1 MDSAPQT
8 TNPGVT
14 AAWQA
19 LIDHRKDIEST
30 TIVDLFSNDPN
41 RVSHLSME
49 AAGLYL
55 DYSKNRVNT
64 ETLVRLKALAEAS
77 GLKQAIQDM
86 FSGAAINH
94 TEGRQVLH
102 TALRSTDTA
111 PLIVDGKNIRE
122 DISAALTKMEGF
134 VNQVQSGQWLGYSGK
149 PITDVVSVGI
159 GGSYLGPRV
168 AIEALRP
175 FWVDNI
181 RSHFVS
187 NVDGA
192 DLAYCVES
200 LNPETTLFIVQSKSF
215 KTQET
220 LANALSAKEWYLST
234 GGDAD
239 NIARHFVAVSSNINL
254 ATEFGID
261 ADNIFP
267 MWDWVGGRYS
277 LWSAIGLP
285 IALQVGMAN
294 FRELLAGAEDL
305 DNHFRTAPLEANMP
319 VILGLL
325 GVWYHNFLGAHSH
338 VILPYDQSLEN
349 LPAHLQQVDMESN
362 GKSINRGGHQVD
374 YGTGPI
380 IWGGA
385 GTNGQHAYHQ
395 LLHQGTRWTPADFIL
410 PLKTHHAIGEH
421 HAMLTSNCFAQSQA
435 LMCGKSFEQAKAEL
449 MASGMSE
456 EKAEELAPHKVI
468 PGNRPSNTILMDQV
482 NARTVGALIALYEQ
496 KVFVQGVI
504 WDLNSFDQW
513 GVELGKQLSDSILP
527 LLKGEESDSAQVDA
541 STADLVNRFKQ
552 ANQ

>member
-8 TNPGVT
+8 TIPEVT

-19 LIDHRKDIEST
+19 LIDHQADIDNT
-30 TIVDLFSNDPN
+30 TIVDLFKSDSN
-41 RVSHLSME
+41 RVGNFSAE

-55 DYSKNRVNT
+55 DYSKNRANT
-64 ETLVRLKALAEAS
+64 ATLQKLLALAEAS
-77 GLKQAIQDM
+77 GLQQAIENM
-86 FSGAAINH
+86 FTGVAINH

-102 TALRSTDTA
+102 TALRSTDAT
-111 PLIVDGKNIRE
+111 PLLVEGKNIRE
-122 DISAALTKMEGF
+122 DISAALAMMESF
-134 VNQVQSGQWLGYSGK
+134 VSKVQSGQWQGYSGK
-149 PITDVVSVGI
+149 AITDVVSIGI

-168 AIEALRP
+168 AVEALRP
-175 FWVDNI
+175 YWVNNI

-200 LNPETTLFIVQSKSF
+200 LNPETTLFIIQSKSF

-220 LANALSAKEWYLST
+220 LTNALSAKEWYLSK

-239 NIARHFVAVSSNINL
+239 KIARHFVAVSSNIDL
-254 ATEFGID
+254 ATGFGID

-285 IALQVGMAN
+285 IALQVGMQA
-294 FRELLAGAEDL
+294 FRDLLAGAEEMDK
-305 DNHFRTAPLEANMP
+305 HFRTAPLGENLP

-325 GVWYHNFLGAHSH
+325 GVWYHNILGAHSH

-410 PLKTHHAIGEH
+410 PLKTHHKLGDH

-435 LMCGKSFEQAKAEL
+435 LMCGKSLEQAKAEL
-449 MASGMSE
+449 VAAGMPE
-456 EKAEELAPHKVI
+456 DKADELAPHKVI
-468 PGNRPSNTILMDQV
+468 PGNRPSNTILMDEV
-482 NARTVGALIALYEQ
+482 NPKTVGALIAMYEQ
-496 KVFVQGVI
+496 KVFVQGAI

-527 LLKGEESDSAQVDA
+527 LLKGEESDTSSVDA
-541 STADLVNRFKQ
+541 STADLVTRFKS